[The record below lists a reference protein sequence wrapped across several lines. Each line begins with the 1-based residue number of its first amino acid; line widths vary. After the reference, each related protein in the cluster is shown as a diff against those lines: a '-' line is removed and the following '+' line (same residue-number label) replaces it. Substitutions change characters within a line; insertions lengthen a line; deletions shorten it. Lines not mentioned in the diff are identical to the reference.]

1 MKFLRIYEDF
11 DFDEEDFDFE
21 EFDEDKKS
29 DGKKIKFGDSVEL
42 ISTKILLY

>member
-29 DGKKIKFGDSVEL
+29 DGKKIKFGDMVL
-42 ISTKILLY
+42 I